1 LDYLGNVLIRSD
13 MNVPVS
19 NSIVV
24 DDYRLEKA
32 VEVIP
37 LIRDRSRSVTFIS
50 HLGRPKSYIEDL
62 SLKNIVSSLSKYTSE
77 EVQFLNHINHDE
89 ISKILLSSN
98 EFNIYL
104 LENLRFYKG
113 EVNND
118 TSFAIKVASSFD
130 TYIFDAFGS
139 AHRKHASVVKIGN
152 YLNSYQGP
160 LIDKEISELKSIT
173 DPDGEPFTLILGG
186 SKISD
191 KLQLIKSLLPK
202 VDTLLIGGA
211 MCFTFFKA
219 MGKNIGDSLYEE
231 DMIGECKKI
240 IQSKN
245 FTKIKLPLDIGVTD
259 SLESIN
265 RRDVSHEEIY
275 DNNIGIDIGN
285 RTVELFSDFINKA
298 KIIFWNGP
306 MGIFEKDSF
315 NNGTRAI
322 TRLVQNTEA
331 HTIIGGGDTV
341 SAIRKFGDID
351 LFNYVST
358 GGGASLEYLEGKELP
373 GINKYPSLII

>member
-19 NSIVV
+19 NSIVI

-118 TSFAIKVASSFD
+118 TSFALKVASSFD

-160 LIDKEISELKSIT
+160 LIDKEISELKSLT

-240 IQSKN
+240 IQGKN

>member
-1 LDYLGNVLIRSD
+1 MDYLGNVLIRSD

-186 SKISD
+186 AKISD
-191 KLQLIKSLLPK
+191 KLQ
-202 VDTLLIGGA
+202 
-211 MCFTFFKA
+211 
-219 MGKNIGDSLYEE
+219 
-231 DMIGECKKI
+231 
-240 IQSKN
+240 
-245 FTKIKLPLDIGVTD
+245 
-259 SLESIN
+259 
-265 RRDVSHEEIY
+265 
-275 DNNIGIDIGN
+275 
-285 RTVELFSDFINKA
+285 
-298 KIIFWNGP
+298 
-306 MGIFEKDSF
+306 
-315 NNGTRAI
+315 
-322 TRLVQNTEA
+322 
-331 HTIIGGGDTV
+331 
-341 SAIRKFGDID
+341 
-351 LFNYVST
+351 
-358 GGGASLEYLEGKELP
+358 
-373 GINKYPSLII
+373 

>member
-1 LDYLGNVLIRSD
+1 MDYLGNVLIRSD
-13 MNVPVS
+13 LNVPVS
-19 NSIVV
+19 NSIVI

-37 LIRDRSRSVTFIS
+37 LIRDWSRSVTFIS
-50 HLGRPKSYIEDL
+50 HLGRPKSYNEDL

-77 EVQFLNHINHDE
+77 EVQFLNDINHEE

-139 AHRKHASVVKIGN
+139 AHRNHASVVKIGN

-173 DPDGEPFTLILGG
+173 DPEGEPFTLILGG

-202 VDTLLIGGA
+202 VDNLLIGGA

-240 IQSKN
+240 IQDKN

-265 RRDVSHEEIY
+265 RKDVSHEEIY

-341 SAIRKFGDID
+341 SAIRKFGDIE

>member
-1 LDYLGNVLIRSD
+1 MDYLGNVLIRSD

-19 NSIVV
+19 NSIVI

-77 EVQFLNHINHDE
+77 EVQFLNDINHEE

-139 AHRKHASVVKIGN
+139 AHRNHASVVKIGN

-202 VDTLLIGGA
+202 VDNLLIGGA

-240 IQSKN
+240 IQGKN

-265 RRDVSHEEIY
+265 RKDVSHEEIY

-341 SAIRKFGDID
+341 SAIRKFGDIE

>member
-1 LDYLGNVLIRSD
+1 MDYLGNVLIRSD

-240 IQSKN
+240 IQGKN

>member
-1 LDYLGNVLIRSD
+1 MDYLGNVLIRSD

-118 TSFAIKVASSFD
+118 TSFALKVASSFD

-160 LIDKEISELKSIT
+160 LIDKEISELKSLT

-240 IQSKN
+240 IQGKN

>member
-1 LDYLGNVLIRSD
+1 MDYLGNVLIRSD

-19 NSIVV
+19 NSIVI

-77 EVQFLNHINHDE
+77 EVQFLNDINHEE

-139 AHRKHASVVKIGN
+139 AHRNHASVVKIGN

-202 VDTLLIGGA
+202 VDNLLIGGA

-240 IQSKN
+240 IHDKN

-265 RRDVSHEEIY
+265 RKDVSHEEIY
-275 DNNIGIDIGN
+275 DNNIGIDIGD
-285 RTVELFSDFINKA
+285 RTVELFSEFINKA

-341 SAIRKFGDID
+341 SAIRKFGDIE

>member
-1 LDYLGNVLIRSD
+1 MDYLGNVLIRSD
-13 MNVPVS
+13 LNVPVS
-19 NSIVV
+19 NSIVI

-50 HLGRPKSYIEDL
+50 HLGRPKSYNEDL

-77 EVQFLNHINHDE
+77 EVQFLNDINHEE

-139 AHRKHASVVKIGN
+139 AHRNHASVVKIGN

-202 VDTLLIGGA
+202 VDNLLIGGA

-240 IQSKN
+240 IQDKN

-265 RRDVSHEEIY
+265 RKDVSHEEIY

-341 SAIRKFGDID
+341 SAIRKFGDIE

>member
-1 LDYLGNVLIRSD
+1 MDYLGNVLIRSD

-19 NSIVV
+19 NSIVI

-77 EVQFLNHINHDE
+77 EVQFLNDINHEE

-139 AHRKHASVVKIGN
+139 AHRNHASVVKIGN

-202 VDTLLIGGA
+202 VDNLLIGGA

-240 IQSKN
+240 IQDKN

-265 RRDVSHEEIY
+265 RKDVSHEEIY

-285 RTVELFSDFINKA
+285 RTVELFSEFINKA

-341 SAIRKFGDID
+341 SAIRKFGDIE
-351 LFNYVST
+351 LLNYVST
-358 GGGASLEYLEGKELP
+358 GGGASLEFLEGKELP

>member
-1 LDYLGNVLIRSD
+1 MDYLGNVLIRSD

>member
-1 LDYLGNVLIRSD
+1 MDYLGNVLIRSD

-160 LIDKEISELKSIT
+160 LIDKEISELKSLT

-240 IQSKN
+240 IQGKN

>member
-1 LDYLGNVLIRSD
+1 MDYLGNVLIRSD

-19 NSIVV
+19 NSIVI

-77 EVQFLNHINHDE
+77 EVQFLNDINHEE

-139 AHRKHASVVKIGN
+139 AHRNHASVVKIGN

-202 VDTLLIGGA
+202 VDNLLIGGA

-240 IQSKN
+240 IQDKN

-265 RRDVSHEEIY
+265 RKDVSHEEIY

-285 RTVELFSDFINKA
+285 RTVELFSEFINKA

-341 SAIRKFGDID
+341 SAIRKFGDIE
-351 LFNYVST
+351 LVNYVST
-358 GGGASLEYLEGKELP
+358 GGGASLESLEGKELP